1 MDAQSSIY
9 SEKKLAYFETTY
21 KENILAKPQD
31 VNLSITAAHLFGLAF
46 ICDQVGT
53 KEEDPTYTRFSCGYE
68 DITKIYINNNNKN
81 SPIYIQCD
89 EASKGVMNRRRIILP
104 CFPNNDEIVNIIT
117 SAKAEFD
124 KKTEKQREN
133 EKNSKL
139 KNIEEEKLKER
150 ERIKKASDEEF
161 ERLTADYATNKSK
174 ATNNTPADDF
184 SVADMLGLD
193 EISVPDAEPENVVE
207 SASSAADFDEIELPE
222 NIELPPPEEVESNG
236 MKQDKEFESI
246 PEDMYTAAKMSKP
259 ASEPKPAP
267 APAPAPKAE
276 PKPAPAPAP
285 APKAEPKPAPAPAP
299 APKAEPKPA
308 PAPVP
313 APKAESKPA
322 PAPAPAPKAEPK
334 AAPAPAPKAE
344 PKPMPKA
351 EKAVD
356 VSEIT
361 GGKETMTLEEFQ
373 TAVMK
378 LKSMLDN
385 ELISDAEFAE
395 EKKKLMKFLY

>member
-1 MDAQSSIY
+1 MDAQSNIY

-68 DITKIYINNNNKN
+68 EITKIYINNNNKN

-133 EKNSKL
+133 EKNNKL

-150 ERIKKASDEEF
+150 ERLKKASDEEF
-161 ERLTADYATNKSK
+161 ERITADYASNKSN
-174 ATNNTPADDF
+174 ASNTSANDF

-193 EISVPDAEPENVVE
+193 EISVPEAEPEAVME
-207 SASSAADFDEIELPE
+207 STPLAADFDEIELPE
-222 NIELPPPEEVESNG
+222 SIELPPPEEVESSG

-246 PEDMYTAAKMSKP
+246 PEDMYTAAKISKT
-259 ASEPKPAP
+259 AAEPKPAP

-308 PAPVP
+308 PAPAP
-313 APKAESKPA
+313 APKAEPKPA

-334 AAPAPAPKAE
+334 PAPA
-344 PKPMPKA
+344 PKA

-356 VSEIT
+356 VSDIT

-385 ELISDAEFAE
+385 QLISDAEFAE
-395 EKKKLMKFLY
+395 EKKKLMNFLY

>member
-104 CFPNNDEIVNIIT
+104 CFPNNDEIVNIIS

-124 KKTEKQREN
+124 KKTEKQREK

-139 KNIEEEKLKER
+139 KQIEEEKMKEL
-150 ERIKKASDEEF
+150 ERIKKASDDEF
-161 ERLTADYATNKSK
+161 EKLTEGYADNTK
-174 ATNNTPADDF
+174 APSAAKANDF
-184 SVADMLGLD
+184 NVVELMGID
-193 EISVPDAEPENVVE
+193 EISAPDAEPEVVAE
-207 SASSAADFDEIELPE
+207 TAAAAVEFEEIAPPT
-222 NIELPPPEEVESNG
+222 NIELPPPEEVETHG
-236 MKQDKEFESI
+236 MKPEQEFESV
-246 PEDMYTAAKMSKP
+246 PKDMYDAVKRSQSLDEVKP
-259 ASEPKPAP
+259 EPAPAP

-276 PKPAPAPAP
+276 VKPAPAPAPAP
-285 APKAEPKPAPAPAP
+285 APKAEAKPAPAPAPAP
-299 APKAEPKPA
+299 APKAEVKPA
-308 PAPVP
+308 
-313 APKAESKPA
+313 PA
-322 PAPAPAPKAEPK
+322 PAPAPAPKAEVKP
-334 AAPAPAPKAE
+334 APAPAPKAE
-344 PKPMPKA
+344 VKPEPTAAPKA
-351 EKAVD
+351 EKPVITD
-356 VSEIT
+356 VIPD
-361 GGKETMTLEEFQ
+361 GKDSMTLEEFQ

-385 ELISDAEFAE
+385 QLISDAEFAE
-395 EKKKLMKFLY
+395 EKNKLMKFLY